1 MESASFIG
9 AGSCGRGVRVRHV
22 TRKELGWLQVNEVLE
37 RMLRIVHVVEKDLRG
52 LSRGPP
58 PVRQQAGVET
68 RRQAA
73 RLEVVAVHVQEA
85 GRGAPLKVDLHV
97 NAT

>member
-1 MESASFIG
+1 M
-9 AGSCGRGVRVRHV
+9 

-37 RMLRIVHVVEKDLRG
+37 CLRRIVHVVEKDLRR
-52 LSRGPP
+52 LCRRPP

-73 RLEVVAVHVQEA
+73 RLEVVAIHVQEA
-85 GRGAPLKVDLHV
+85 GRGAPLKVDLHID
-97 NAT
+97 AA